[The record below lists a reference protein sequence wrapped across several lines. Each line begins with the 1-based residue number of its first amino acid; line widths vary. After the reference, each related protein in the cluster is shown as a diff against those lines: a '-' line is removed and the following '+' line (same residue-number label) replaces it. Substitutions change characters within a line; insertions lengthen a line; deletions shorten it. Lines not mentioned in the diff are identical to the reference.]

1 MTLCG
6 FSLFDDCYQY
16 RQVSN
21 GISNTSIDLA
31 QTIALV
37 ALIFMAPIE
46 TKRNRF
52 TDSEEILRVIAQKWW
67 VVPIT
72 MLLGLALMFLQESD
86 LQTSP
91 RYFSLTKAYEPLD
104 EAGPL
109 SIVGLDPSLIKP
121 FPSEQNQ
128 LSILLN
134 NESQNEILGKIN
146 GEVNIT
152 VTRSE
157 PNFSLTSSQETQGK
171 NQFSFV
177 SYGSSSYSFACVETE
192 PINCEAAIDANVA
205 KLVSIRSEATK
216 AGLQNSIKLIDSLL
230 SSPKNIS
237 TAASEKLSLQRD
249 ALNKSIELVTG
260 EVKLV
265 GISQYS
271 EGAEVT
277 NVNRSTY
284 LFGLVIGLVLGCL
297 ILLQLI
303 FSDGKV
309 RGAKQLVNLVGYK
322 QFLGELSTKNQTIS
336 LQHLAAAIQNAHT
349 IKKATVLRLV
359 AIGDDANSERTTKD
373 LAKVLSCKV
382 VSVGQIK
389 SLDAKALASTTD
401 SPMILLAKK
410 HRSESSELQNA
421 WTVVEKSGNN
431 ILGVILVG

>member
-1 MTLCG
+1 
-6 FSLFDDCYQY
+6 
-16 RQVSN
+16 
-21 GISNTSIDLA
+21 
-31 QTIALV
+31 
-37 ALIFMAPIE
+37 MAPIE

-52 TDSEEILRVIAQKWW
+52 TDSEAILRVISKKWW
-67 VVPIT
+67 IVPLT
-72 MLLGLALMFLQESD
+72 MLLGLTLMFLQESD

-121 FPSEQNQ
+121 FPSEENQ

-134 NESQNEILGKIN
+134 DESQKEILAKIK
-146 GEVNIT
+146 GEVDVS

-157 PNFSLTSSQETQGK
+157 PNFSLTSSQGDEGK

-177 SYGSSSYSFACVETE
+177 SYGSSSYSFACVETD
-192 PINCEAAIDANVA
+192 PINCDSAIDAYVA

-260 EVKLV
+260 TVKLV

-271 EGAEVT
+271 GGAEVT
-277 NVNRSTY
+277 SVSKSTY
-284 LFGLVIGLVLGCL
+284 LFGLLIGLVLGCL

-322 QFLGELSTKNQTIS
+322 QFLGELSTKNQAIS
-336 LQHLAAAIQNAHT
+336 LQHLAAAIDATHT
-349 IKKATVLRLV
+349 IKKSTVLRLV
-359 AIGDDANSERTTKD
+359 AIGEEANSEQTKKS
-373 LAKVLSCKV
+373 LAKVLSCKI
-382 VSVGQIK
+382 SLAGRLK
-389 SLDAKALASTTD
+389 SLDAKSLAPTAD
-401 SPMILLAKK
+401 SPVILLAKK
-410 HRSESSELQNA
+410 HRSESSELQDA

>member
-1 MTLCG
+1 M
-6 FSLFDDCYQY
+6 
-16 RQVSN
+16 
-21 GISNTSIDLA
+21 
-31 QTIALV
+31 
-37 ALIFMAPIE
+37 FMAPIE

-52 TDSEEILRVIAQKWW
+52 TDSETILRVIAQKWW
-67 VVPIT
+67 IVPIT
-72 MLLGLALMFLQESD
+72 MLLGLTLLFLQESD

-109 SIVGLDPSLIKP
+109 SLVGLDPSLIKP
-121 FPSEQNQ
+121 FPSEENQ

-134 NESQNEILGKIN
+134 NESQNEILGEIT
-146 GEVNIT
+146 GEVDIT

-157 PNFSLTSSQETQGK
+157 PNFSLTSSLGTEGK
-171 NQFSFV
+171 SQFSFV
-177 SYGSSSYSFACVETE
+177 SYGSSSYSFACVETD
-192 PINCEAAIDANVA
+192 PINCEAAIDAYVA

-216 AGLQNSIKLIDSLL
+216 AGLKNSIKLIDSLL
-230 SSPKNIS
+230 ASPKNIS

-260 EVKLV
+260 TVKLV

-271 EGAEVT
+271 EGAEITSVSK
-277 NVNRSTY
+277 STY

-309 RGAKQLVNLVGYK
+309 RGTKQLVNLVGYK
-322 QFLGELSTKNQTIS
+322 QFLGELSAKNQAIS
-336 LQHLAAAIQNAHT
+336 LQHLVAAIQGSYT
-349 IKKATVLRLV
+349 IKKSTVLRLV
-359 AIGDDANSERTTKD
+359 PIGDDANSVQTTKS

-382 VSVGQIK
+382 VSAGQIK
-389 SLDAKALASTTD
+389 SLDAKSLAPTAD
-401 SPMILLAKK
+401 APVILLVKK
-410 HRSESSELQNA
+410 HRSESAELQNA
-421 WTVVEKSGNN
+421 WTVVEKSGNT

>member
-1 MTLCG
+1 
-6 FSLFDDCYQY
+6 
-16 RQVSN
+16 
-21 GISNTSIDLA
+21 
-31 QTIALV
+31 
-37 ALIFMAPIE
+37 MAPIE

-52 TDSEEILRVIAQKWW
+52 TDSETILRVISQKWW
-67 VVPIT
+67 ILPIT
-72 MLLGLALMFLQESD
+72 MLLGLTLMFFQESD

-91 RYFSLTKAYEPLD
+91 RYFSLTKSYEPLD

-121 FPSEQNQ
+121 FPSEENQ

-134 NESQNEILGKIN
+134 SETQNEILGKIK
-146 GEVNIT
+146 GEVDVT

-157 PNFSLTSSQETQGK
+157 PNFSLTSSQGAEGK

-177 SYGSSSYSFACVETE
+177 SYGSSSYAFACVEAD
-192 PINCEAAIDANVA
+192 PINCEAAIDLYVA

-216 AGLQNSIKLIDSLL
+216 SGLQNSIKLIDSLL
-230 SSPKNIS
+230 ASPRNIS
-237 TAASEKLSLQRD
+237 TAAIEKLTLQRD

-260 EVKLV
+260 TVKLV

-271 EGAEVT
+271 GGPEVT
-277 NVNRSTY
+277 SVSKSTY
-284 LFGLVIGLVLGCL
+284 LFGLVIGLVIGCL
-297 ILLQLI
+297 ILLQLV

-322 QFLGELSTKNQTIS
+322 QFLGELSAKNQAIS
-336 LQHLAAAIQNAHT
+336 LQHLAAAIQGSYM
-349 IKKATVLRLV
+349 IKKSTVLRLV
-359 AIGDDANSERTTKD
+359 AIGGEVKSEQSAKS
-373 LAKVLSCKV
+373 LAKILSCKI
-382 VSVGQIK
+382 VSVGQIN
-389 SLDAKALASTTD
+389 SLDAKSLAATTD
-401 SPMILLAKK
+401 SPVILLAKK

>member
-1 MTLCG
+1 
-6 FSLFDDCYQY
+6 
-16 RQVSN
+16 
-21 GISNTSIDLA
+21 
-31 QTIALV
+31 
-37 ALIFMAPIE
+37 MAPIE

-52 TDSEEILRVIAQKWW
+52 TDSEAILRVIAQKWW
-67 VVPIT
+67 IVPIT
-72 MLLGLALMFLQESD
+72 MLLGLSLMFLQESD

-134 NESQNEILGKIN
+134 NESQNEILGEIA
-146 GEVNIT
+146 GEVDVT

-157 PNFSLTSSQETQGK
+157 PNFSLTSSQGDEGK

-177 SYGSSSYSFACVETE
+177 SYGSSSYSFACVESD
-192 PINCEAAIDANVA
+192 PINCEAAIDAYVA

-260 EVKLV
+260 TVKLV

-271 EGAEVT
+271 GGSEVT
-277 NVNRSTY
+277 TVDKSTY
-284 LFGLVIGLVLGCL
+284 LFGLAIGLVLGCL

-322 QFLGELSTKNQTIS
+322 QFLGELSAKNQSIS
-336 LQHLAAAIQNAHT
+336 LQHLAAAIQNAYT

-359 AIGDDANSERTTKD
+359 SIGDDANSEQTTKA
-373 LAKVLSCKV
+373 LAKILSCKV
-382 VSVGQIK
+382 VSAGQIK
-389 SLDAKALASTTD
+389 SLDAKSLAPTTD
-401 SPMILLAKK
+401 APVILLAKK
-410 HRSESSELQNA
+410 HRSESVELQNA
-421 WTVVEKSGNN
+421 WTVVEKSGNT